1 MCVGFI
7 AVTKKGQD
15 LTRPGEKDDLME
27 VFHKQREDYMQGA
40 SRPSRK
46 PRKRMHGGARRPRP
60 DVEPLGLAG
69 PHLYVGDPCRLMPA

>member
-27 VFHKQREDYMQGA
+27 IFHKQREEYRAAARAGHQG
-40 SRPSRK
+40 SQGEGCRR
-46 PRKRMHGGARRPRP
+46 AREGQGRT
-60 DVEPLGLAG
+60 LATG
-69 PHLYVGDPCRLMPA
+69 PCRATTYTSAIPAV